1 MIYVTFLLQR
11 LLQLDGDIEALE
23 VALGKRTLRRGTGE
37 GHCSALIKVLP
48 KNADLMVSQVTWND
62 YVSMLRIF
70 KLYEF
75 GFHKMDSQGG
85 NSTFSTIKFGRKCTC
100 NDARL

>member
-1 MIYVTFLLQR
+1 MLHFSLQR
-11 LLQLDGDIEALE
+11 LLQLDGDKVALE
-23 VALGKRTLRRGTGE
+23 VALGKKTVSRGVGE

-75 GFHKMDSQGG
+75 GFHKVDGQGG
-85 NSTFSTIKFGRKCTC
+85 N
-100 NDARL
+100 